1 MRDPESGSTK
11 RYGFVSFD
19 NFDSSDQAI
28 NVMNGQYLEGRPVD
42 VSYAYKKDSH
52 GEKHGSAAERV
63 LAYCQAQR
71 QQQTE
76 AKITEL
82 LKGGSNP
89 HTVEKMPPPQ

>member
-1 MRDPESGSTK
+1 MSTRMMRGEK
-11 RYGFVSFD
+11 VFGFVSY
-19 NFDSSDQAI
+19 DSFEASDAAI
-28 NVMNGQYLEGRPVD
+28 SKMNGQYLEGRPID

-82 LKGGSNP
+82 LKGDK
-89 HTVEKMPPPQ
+89 VMPAPPQGRPP